1 MPRATPLLTLIIAG
15 GLALAGCGSSSDVG
29 SSAAGSSSSPTT
41 GGAPAASAPTTA
53 AADGCPDAAK
63 VGPALGAN
71 LQPPTVFTAAIGV
84 TCQYTG
90 RWAADNKSA
99 FVTVTIQNAETDA
112 AWAKYR
118 EDAKGIGKNIKDIPN
133 LGDDAFSMETES
145 FGTIYNVSVR
155 KGTRFVYVASRAPID
170 QEIALARTLL

>member
-1 MPRATPLLTLIIAG
+1 MPRAITLLSLITAG
-15 GLALAGCGSSSDVG
+15 GLALAGCGTSSDG
-29 SSAAGSSSSPTT
+29 TSAAGSSSSPTT
-41 GGAPAASAPTTA
+41 GGAPAASAPSTA
-53 AADGCPDAAK
+53 AAAGCPDQTK
-63 VGPALGAN
+63 VGGMLGAN
-71 LQPPTVFTAAIGV
+71 LEKPTVFEAAIGV

-90 RWAADNKSA
+90 RWASDNKSA

-145 FGTIYNVSVR
+145 FGIINNVSVR
-155 KGTRFVYVASRAPID
+155 KGTRFVFIGSRATID
-170 QEIALARTLL
+170 QEISLARTLL

>member
-1 MPRATPLLTLIIAG
+1 MPRATALLTFIIVG
-15 GLALAGCGSSSDVG
+15 GLALAGCGSSSDG
-29 SSAAGSSSSPTT
+29 ASAAGSSSSPTT
-41 GGAPAASAPTTA
+41 GGAPAASAPSTA
-53 AADGCPDAAK
+53 VPGCPEAAM
-63 VGPALGAN
+63 VGDKLGAN
-71 LQPPTVFTAAIGV
+71 LQQPTVFTAPIGV

-90 RWAADNKSA
+90 RRVADNKSE

-118 EDAKGIGKNIKDIPN
+118 QDALGIGKNIKDIPN

-155 KGTRFVYVASRAPID
+155 KGTRFVFVGSRATVD
-170 QEIALARTLL
+170 QEISLVKTLL